1 METLLLKKFLLT
13 LFILS
18 NLNMFRH
25 VYYFLQAINLSTE
38 EETIKYKIKPMSLF
52 LLGLSISY
60 ILSTIITGINL

>member
-1 METLLLKKFLLT
+1 MEILLLKKTLLT

-25 VYYFLQAINLSTE
+25 VYYFLQVINLSTE
-38 EETIKYKIKPMSLF
+38 EETIKYKIKPTSLF

-60 ILSTIITGINL
+60 IISTLFTGINL